1 MNTDQEE
8 KNEEKN
14 EKKLVDLEKKANTN
28 PDNEDIGQEEKNIN
42 SPFDA
47 EETLAFNQE
56 EGNEN
61 NPANGKQ
68 SKTIKTILIV
78 VLFLLP
84 LVYIFYKT
92 TNNSNSAPEQAA
104 SQTQQIDVAT
114 YENAANL
121 DPSYQ
126 NLLNLSNAY
135 INTGAAWKAIEPLNK
150 AIALNPKSAVAY
162 SNLGFAYTVLQQYTK
177 GIEYGEKAVEIDSSF
192 QLAKNNLKWAKDEQN
207 KILSAI
213 ETMEK
218 TSPDKRDNGF
228 YVALGLLNLKLE
240 NYDKSIEIWNN
251 ILVTEPKNAI
261 ALINIGVAYMSKRQ
275 YNDAIKYFKK
285 AVDNNLNDQLAKNNL
300 AWALDEKIKEENL
313 AKATGVQK
321 TP

>member
-1 MNTDQEE
+1 MNTNQEE
-8 KNEEKN
+8 KNEEK
-14 EKKLVDLEKKANTN
+14 LVDLEKKTN
-28 PDNEDIGQEEKNIN
+28 INSVIEDLGQEEKNIN

-47 EETLAFNQE
+47 EETLDFNQE

-92 TNNSNSAPEQAA
+92 TNNSNPAPEQAA
-104 SQTQQIDVAT
+104 NQTQQIDVAAF
-114 YENAANL
+114 ENAATL

-135 INTGAAWKAIEPLNK
+135 LNTGMAGKAIEPLNK

-162 SNLGFAYTVLQQYTK
+162 SNLGFAYTILQQYTK
-177 GIEYGEKAVEIDSSF
+177 GIEFGEKAVGIDSSF

-218 TSPDKRDNGF
+218 TSLDKRDNGF
-228 YVALGLLNLKLE
+228 YIAYGLLNLKLE
-240 NYDKSIEIWNN
+240 NYDKSIEIWNK
-251 ILVTEPKNAI
+251 ILETDPKNST
-261 ALINIGVAYMSKRQ
+261 ALINIGVAYMSKQ
-275 YNDAIKYFKK
+275 QFDSAIKHFQK
-285 AVDNNLNDQLAKNNL
+285 AIEINPNDQLAKNNL
-300 AWALDEKIKEENL
+300 AWALDEKIKAEDL

-321 TP
+321 KP